1 MSLDGL
7 SLSILIQELHHQ
19 LIGGRIDKIFQPDK
33 NTLLLWIRQPQETC
47 KLFISVAAENPRIYM
62 TKDVPDNP
70 AVPPAFCMLLRK
82 HLESGRIGQMTQQGL
97 DRIIIID
104 IDVRAEQ
111 GTITTKQLIIELMGK
126 HSNIIFVHNDIILDS
141 IKRVNIYMSRQ
152 RQVLP
157 GRPYLLPPGQE
168 RLNLFDISAGEVVS
182 QLVTQHQNT
191 VLTKALIYTV
201 NGMGPVSAKEIV
213 WRAGLPEK
221 LLVNALD
228 EADKQSLIQTI
239 AEFTAVLKSAAAEP
253 TVAISEQSELLA
265 IAAFPLEHV
274 KNAKQVPFSSMSSA
288 VEYTEALKGPRKR
301 PAKEALHKL
310 LLAELSRLQRKKG
323 LLEAELTEA
332 LQADSYRLFAD
343 TLMIYLHDIPNQA
356 TQVTLPDLFNDNN
369 EKQILIPLDPLLSP
383 LVNAQTYYTKYNKL
397 QRRQQMTQQQLQQCM
412 QELTYLESVLF
423 TLEAADSPN
432 DLEEIKQELV
442 TSGYLQLKVKPRKQA
457 AQPSFK
463 PRQLVIDGITILIG
477 RNNRQNDWVTF
488 KQARPDDVWLHTKDI
503 PGSHVI
509 IRLSEPEIPEK
520 VLHIAAQCAAW
531 FSKAR
536 TSSSVP
542 VDYTRRRNVKKPS
555 GAQPGFV
562 TYEHQRTL
570 HITPDKSLFESLIET
585 E

>member
-7 SLSILIQELHHQ
+7 SLSALIQELHHQ

-33 NTLLLWIRQPQETC
+33 STLLLWIRQPQETF
-47 KLFISVAAENPRIYM
+47 KLFISVAADHPRIYM

-82 HLESGRIGQMTQQGL
+82 HLEGGRIGQMTQHGL

-104 IDVRAEQ
+104 VDVRAEQ

-168 RLNLFDISAGEVVS
+168 RLNLFDVSAGEVVS
-182 QLVTQHQNT
+182 QLVMQHQNT
-191 VLTKALIYTV
+191 LLTKALIYTV

-221 LLVNALD
+221 ISVNTLD
-228 EADKQSLIQTI
+228 EADKQSLIQAI
-239 AEFTAVLKSAAAEP
+239 EEFSTALQSAAAQP
-253 TVAISEQSELLA
+253 TVAINEQNELLA
-265 IAAFPLEHV
+265 IAAFPIEHI
-274 KNAKQVPFSSMSSA
+274 KNAKQVLFASMSSA
-288 VEYTEALKGPRKR
+288 VEYTETLKGPRKR

-310 LLAELSRLQRKKG
+310 LLGELSRLQRKQG
-323 LLEAELTEA
+323 LLEVELTEA
-332 LQADSYRLFAD
+332 LQADSYRLYAD
-343 TLMIYLHDIPNQA
+343 TLMIYLHDIKDQA
-356 TQVTLPDLFNDNN
+356 TEVALPDLFNENS
-369 EKQILIPLDPLLSP
+369 EKQIVIPLDPLLSP
-383 LVNAQTYYTKYNKL
+383 LVNAQTYYAKYNKL
-397 QRRQQMTQQQLQQCM
+397 QRRQQMTQQQLQQCR

-423 TLEAADSPN
+423 TLEAANSP
-432 DLEEIKQELV
+432 DDIEEIKQELV
-442 TSGYLQLKVKPRKQA
+442 SAGYLQLKVKPRKQT

-463 PRQLVIDGITILIG
+463 PRQLIVDGITILIG

-488 KQARPDDVWLHTKDI
+488 KQARPDDIWLHTKDI

-509 IRLSEPEIPEK
+509 IRLSEPEVPEK

-570 HITPDKSLFESLIET
+570 HITPDKSLLESLIET